1 MKFSTKITIAFA
13 LAAGLA
19 CAQTATDMEAPAVL
33 RVADKL
39 RCSCGCNLTM
49 ACKMEGDC
57 HLCRAAKTKII
68 AMQSAGKSDADIV
81 DSFVQT
87 EGKDILAIRPGPMG
101 VIGPWAAL
109 GLGMILVVFIIRRFM
124 RKPLT
129 PAPAGAEAVDAE
141 LLDRYRD
148 RIDKDLEKLG

>member
-1 MKFSTKITIAFA
+1 
-13 LAAGLA
+13 
-19 CAQTATDMEAPAVL
+19 MEAPAVL
-33 RVADKL
+33 RVADKM

-57 HLCRAAKTKII
+57 HVCRAAKTKII

-87 EGKDILAIRPGPMG
+87 EGKDVLAIRPGPMG
-101 VIGPWAAL
+101 VIGPWGAL